1 MSKKRGALEGGFRLG
16 ATADD
21 ARRFLLS
28 KVTSAAGLV
37 VTTRRRYVGKSEQ
50 GAPRAVIETTPS
62 KVLVIVHQLMS
73 GEEEILELP
82 KEGARVEVRLL
93 RSERQDAPR
102 VRFQAPKGEA
112 VTLYEKKGVASRH
125 ESYLVAI

>member
-1 MSKKRGALEGGFRLG
+1 M
-16 ATADD
+16 
-21 ARRFLLS
+21 
-28 KVTSAAGLV
+28 
-37 VTTRRRYVGKSEQ
+37 
-50 GAPRAVIETTPS
+50 IETTPS

-93 RSERQDAPR
+93 RSERQDAPGGLTPGAPFLIVDGITAKSRDDYLCVEVPLGGILQAKGLLLKLPPR

-112 VTLYEKKGVASRH
+112 VTLYEKKLELPSRH